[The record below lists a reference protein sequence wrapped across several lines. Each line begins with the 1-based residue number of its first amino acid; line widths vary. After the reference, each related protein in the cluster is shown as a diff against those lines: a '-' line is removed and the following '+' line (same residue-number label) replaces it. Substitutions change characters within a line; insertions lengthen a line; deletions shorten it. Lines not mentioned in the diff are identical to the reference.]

1 MQTSTTDVLGP
12 HHERLHADARLRSN
26 ARGRDGGVREELAA
40 GMNKK
45 RRTYQPRIVGGQVI
59 CRSKAP
65 SLERMGPV
73 FDREDLTLLDHHFMS
88 GVAQPAFM
96 STRAN
101 SR

>member
-1 MQTSTTDVLGP
+1 M
-12 HHERLHADARLRSN
+12 
-26 ARGRDGGVREELAA
+26 LAA

-101 SR
+101 SRYGLFIGMVHLRQSLRRHPRTGSVRIR

>member
-1 MQTSTTDVLGP
+1 MIN
-12 HHERLHADARLRSN
+12 LRAASLDHLVG
-26 ARGRDGGVREELAA
+26 AGEQRRWRAQRTVAMLAA